1 MPDRSRFF
9 VVPFDPE
16 KPVEEVSN
24 AGIARNR
31 LKEKEKPLAV
41 GVEYLATG
49 YKELMR
55 KEPMAQAVEVLM
67 RRLLRAAPEMILT
80 TREIAA
86 QGPKQEEAEKEEGE
100 PDQPLGPGPG
110 ALRGLP
116 QE

>member
-16 KPVEEVSN
+16 KPIEEVSN

-31 LKEKEKPLAV
+31 LKETGKSLAV

-80 TREIAA
+80 TREIETLKAEAEA
-86 QGPKQEEAEKEEGE
+86 QGQ
-100 PDQPLGPGPG
+100 DQPDKVPGPQDPPRPPSRIDVG
-110 ALRGLP
+110 
-116 QE
+116 